1 MLCGVFCTA
10 LTAVPVLA
18 DIEVQK
24 YTNTDFAMDTV
35 VSETLYTTGDD
46 LNTAIGQKIRDIET
60 EYLSWTDEDS
70 QIAKLNAASGETT
83 EVSDELAGYL
93 EKIFQLAKDSNGA
106 FDPTIGKIIRLWDIT
121 GENPHVPEQSE
132 LDELLKDVGYQKVS
146 LDGDKVTLEK
156 GATLDLGATGK
167 GIGCDVVSVIRIFII
182 GFMFGNLF
190 SILYSLAG
198 AALSLTVMTV
208 MKKKS
213 DFSILGISVAGGV
226 SHNIGQ
232 LLIACLITMTSGLI
246 YYAPALLISGVITGL
261 LIGTL
266 TNEVLKR
273 IHF

>member
-1 MLCGVFCTA
+1 MNQKKLANLGLFA
-10 LTAVPVLA
+10 AVAIIFGYVESLIPFFAGIPGMKLGLANLAVLF
-18 DIEVQK
+18 ILEK
-24 YTNTDFAMDTV
+24 YTWK
-35 VSETLYTTGDD
+35 E
-46 LNTAIGQKIRDIET
+46 
-60 EYLSWTDEDS
+60 
-70 QIAKLNAASGETT
+70 AA
-83 EVSDELAGYL
+83 L
-93 EKIFQLAKDSNGA
+93 
-106 FDPTIGKIIRLWDIT
+106 
-121 GENPHVPEQSE
+121 
-132 LDELLKDVGYQKVS
+132 
-146 LDGDKVTLEK
+146 
-156 GATLDLGATGK
+156 
-167 GIGCDVVSVIRIFII
+167 VSVIRIFII

-273 IHF
+273 IHFLFFKNARHLYNFVAHHLQR